1 MLRFLKKNIYLL
13 SIILVLNSCDS
24 DERYLIKLNDA
35 SLFNDTMQ
43 ILTDVVVYDIFSPP
57 VASRVYVY
65 PTIAAYSIMQKTY
78 PNKYNN
84 LENQLSDFKE
94 ISSYEDPDVIP
105 NLSAIHAFLIVG
117 KALIFSENKIDEYMN
132 NLYDELRSLGLPKR
146 KLNKSKEY
154 GELVASEI
162 LKWADDDFYKQT
174 RTFPKYTIQQGDK
187 FWKPTPPD
195 YMEGIEPHWNKIR
208 PMVIPSTDIF
218 NPPPPLD
225 INMSKNSSF
234 YNELMEVYRIGRQ
247 VTEDNNDSEEA
258 KIAAFW
264 DCNPYVSHHKGHAMF
279 ATKKIT
285 PGGHWIGIT
294 KIASDISNDT
304 FDEAINS
311 YLNVS
316 VALFDAFI
324 ACWDTKWNTLVVRPE
339 TLINQYLDDEWL
351 PKLQTP
357 PFPEY
362 TSGHSVISKASAIVL
377 TKIYGE
383 DFSFDDSTE
392 IKYGLPIRSFNSFM
406 HAADEAAISRLYGGI
421 HYRMAVEHGVVQ
433 GDKVGRYISQNLISK
448 IEDIDICL
456 LYTSPSPRDS

>member
-1 MLRFLKKNIYLL
+1 MLKFLIKHIYFLA
-13 SIILVLNSCDS
+13 IIFVLNSCES
-24 DERYLIKLNDA
+24 DERYIDKLNDA

-78 PNKYNN
+78 PNKYNS
-84 LENQLSDFKE
+84 LKYQLTDFNE
-94 ISSYEDPDVIP
+94 ISSYDDPDVIP

-117 KALIFSENKIDEYMN
+117 KALIFSENKIDEYMES
-132 NLYDELRSLGLPKR
+132 LYDELRSLGLTKR
-146 KLNKSKEY
+146 KLDKSVEY
-154 GELVASEI
+154 GEIVASEI

-174 RTFPKYTIQQGDK
+174 RTFPKYTIQQDDK

-208 PMVIPSTDIF
+208 PMVIPSTNIF
-218 NPPPPLD
+218 NPPPPLE

-294 KIASDISNDT
+294 KIASEISNDT

-392 IKYGLPIRSFNSFM
+392 IKYGLPVRSFNSFE

-421 HYRMAVEHGVVQ
+421 HYRMAVEHGVIQ

-448 IEDIDICL
+448 IEDIDIAQN
-456 LYTSPSPRDS
+456 

>member
-1 MLRFLKKNIYLL
+1 MLRFLKKVIYLL
-13 SIILVLNSCDS
+13 SITLVLNSCDS
-24 DERYLIKLNDA
+24 DESYLVKLNDA

-78 PNKYNN
+78 PNKYNS
-84 LENQLSDFKE
+84 LEYQLSDFKE

-117 KALIFSENKIDEYMN
+117 KALIFSENKIDEYMD
-132 NLYDELRSLGLPKR
+132 NLYDELRSLCLPAR

-154 GELVASEI
+154 GEIVASEI

-218 NPPPPLD
+218 NPPPPLE

-285 PGGHWIGIT
+285 PGGHWLGIT

-448 IEDIDICL
+448 IEDIDIAQN
-456 LYTSPSPRDS
+456 

>member
-1 MLRFLKKNIYLL
+1 MY
-13 SIILVLNSCDS
+13 LNSCES
-24 DERYLIKLNDA
+24 DERYIDKLNDA

-65 PTIAAYSIMQKTY
+65 PTIAAYSIMQKTH
-78 PNKYNN
+78 PSKYNS
-84 LENQLSDFKE
+84 LKYQLTDFNE
-94 ISSYEDPDVIP
+94 ISSYDDPDVIP

-117 KALIFSENKIDEYMN
+117 KALIFSENKIDEYMES
-132 NLYDELRSLGLPKR
+132 LYDELRSSGLTKR
-146 KLNKSKEY
+146 KLDKSVEY
-154 GELVASEI
+154 GEIVASEI

-174 RTFPKYTIQQGDK
+174 RTFPKYTIRQDDK

-218 NPPPPLD
+218 NPPPPLE

-294 KIASDISNDT
+294 KIASEISNDT

-392 IKYGLPIRSFNSFM
+392 IKYGLPVRSFNSFE

-448 IEDIDICL
+448 IEDIDIAQN
-456 LYTSPSPRDS
+456 

>member
-1 MLRFLKKNIYLL
+1 MLKFLIKHMYFLA
-13 SIILVLNSCDS
+13 IILVLNSCES
-24 DERYLIKLNDA
+24 DERYIDKLNDA

-65 PTIAAYSIMQKTY
+65 PTIAAYSIMQKTH
-78 PNKYNN
+78 PSKYNS
-84 LENQLSDFKE
+84 LKYQLTEFNE
-94 ISSYEDPDVIP
+94 ISSYDDPDVIP

-117 KALIFSENKIDEYMN
+117 KALIFSENKIDEYMES
-132 NLYDELRSLGLPKR
+132 LYDELRSSGLSKR
-146 KLNKSKEY
+146 KLDKSVEY
-154 GELVASEI
+154 GEIVASEI

-174 RTFPKYTIQQGDK
+174 RTFPKYTIQQDDK

-218 NPPPPLD
+218 NPPPPLE

-294 KIASDISNDT
+294 KIASEISNDT

-392 IKYGLPIRSFNSFM
+392 IKYGLPVRSFNSFE

-448 IEDIDICL
+448 IEDIDIAQN
-456 LYTSPSPRDS
+456 

>member
-78 PNKYNN
+78 PNKYNS
-84 LENQLSDFKE
+84 LEYQLSDFKE

-247 VTEDNNDSEEA
+247 VNEDNNDSEES

-448 IEDIDICL
+448 IEDIDIAQN
-456 LYTSPSPRDS
+456 

>member
-78 PNKYNN
+78 PNKYNS
-84 LENQLSDFKE
+84 LEYQLSDFKE

-146 KLNKSKEY
+146 KLSKSKEY

-247 VTEDNNDSEEA
+247 VNEDNNDSEEA

-294 KIASDISNDT
+294 KIVSKKAD
-304 FDEAINS
+304 
-311 YLNVS
+311 LNLMETIYTYTMVS
-316 VALFDAFI
+316 IGLFDAFI
-324 ACWDTKWNTLVVRPE
+324 ICWDEKWRSILIRPE
-339 TLINQYLDDEWL
+339 TVINKYLDDDWI
-351 PKLQTP
+351 PFLQTP

-362 TSGHSVISKASAIVL
+362 TSGHSVISRSAAHIL
-377 TKIYGE
+377 THILGDNFE
-383 DFSFDDSTE
+383 FLDTTE
-392 IKYGLPIRSFNSFM
+392 EAYGLPSRKFRSFF
-406 HAADEAAISRLYGGI
+406 HASEEAAISRIYGGI
-421 HYRMAVEHGVVQ
+421 HYMPAITYGVEQGEKVGDYVVQ
-433 GDKVGRYISQNLISK
+433 NLNLSNNLISTK
-448 IEDIDICL
+448 
-456 LYTSPSPRDS
+456 

>member
-1 MLRFLKKNIYLL
+1 MLRFLKKVIYLL
-13 SIILVLNSCDS
+13 SITIVLNSCDS
-24 DERYLIKLNDA
+24 DESYLVKLNDA

-146 KLNKSKEY
+146 KLSKSKEY

-218 NPPPPLD
+218 NPPPPLE

-448 IEDIDICL
+448 IEDIDIAQN
-456 LYTSPSPRDS
+456 